1 MVEVGREGEKGS
13 GKNDHSKLN
22 PLTKNQ
28 LDLDNSSMETN
39 SIQEVNNWGQVG
51 THPKAQP
58 RATKESW
65 VHMDIKFNKLK
76 EEETI
81 LKRKAKGEVADK
93 SNIKKKL
100 PWPHIKGN
108 LKEDASLL
116 NNICN

>member
-1 MVEVGREGEKGS
+1 
-13 GKNDHSKLN
+13 
-22 PLTKNQ
+22 
-28 LDLDNSSMETN
+28 
-39 SIQEVNNWGQVG
+39 
-51 THPKAQP
+51 
-58 RATKESW
+58 
-65 VHMDIKFNKLK
+65 LK